1 MDTFMKHIES
11 SNLALHRVR
20 VIKEV
25 KRLRRLG
32 DWEDSNVTDQ
42 PMDYSENIQAKSM
55 ITFIPKLENEN
66 LRRQVAESIIHLV
79 MEKPSL
85 AEIRILHTKESREH
99 AEEITSEIKTNL
111 ERCVNLT
118 NIEVERNSI
127 AAKIRELIIN
137 ELERDIVLLIIGEFP
152 KRELLKLV
160 DVTQSHHIECRLLIW
175 RPKIQK
181 ALRNIAENIGNKCS
195 LEEVEKLELQAVS
208 I

>member
-1 MDTFMKHIES
+1 
-11 SNLALHRVR
+11 
-20 VIKEV
+20 
-25 KRLRRLG
+25 
-32 DWEDSNVTDQ
+32 
-42 PMDYSENIQAKSM
+42 
-55 ITFIPKLENEN
+55 
-66 LRRQVAESIIHLV
+66 
-79 MEKPSL
+79 MEKSSL

-99 AEEITSEIKTNL
+99 AEEITNEIKTNL

-195 LEEVEKLELQAVS
+195 LEEVEKLELQAVP